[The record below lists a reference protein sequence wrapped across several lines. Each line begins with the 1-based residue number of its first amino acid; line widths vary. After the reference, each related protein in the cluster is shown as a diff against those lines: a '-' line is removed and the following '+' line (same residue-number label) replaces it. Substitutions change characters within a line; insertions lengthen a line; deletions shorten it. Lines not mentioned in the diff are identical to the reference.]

1 MSTKGA
7 DKTGRIRVRC
17 STASESSTC
26 PDPQTFYVD
35 VIEGAVLSAL
45 RTEMKKPAVIAEYV
59 RTYHDERQRLVAKYK
74 RQRAANER
82 RLGELNREMDRL
94 VDNLAKG
101 RGDADVVGQK
111 MNGACAERRRL
122 QAEIAA
128 AGEAPKIITPAS
140 GRDRGL

>member
-1 MSTKGA
+1 
-7 DKTGRIRVRC
+7 
-17 STASESSTC
+17 
-26 PDPQTFYVD
+26 
-35 VIEGAVLSAL
+35 
-45 RTEMKKPAVIAEYV
+45 
-59 RTYHDERQRLVAKYK
+59 
-74 RQRAANER
+74 
-82 RLGELNREMDRL
+82 MDLL